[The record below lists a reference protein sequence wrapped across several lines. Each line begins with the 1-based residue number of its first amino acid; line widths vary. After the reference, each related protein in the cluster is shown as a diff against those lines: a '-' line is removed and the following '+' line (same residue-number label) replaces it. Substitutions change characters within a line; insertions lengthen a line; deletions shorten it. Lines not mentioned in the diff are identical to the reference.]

1 MERIRW
7 NYVGVLG
14 CLAAAAFLFSFQSGE
29 TSSSSIA
36 VDPAAVSFRVRFGVT
51 DDKPLP
57 WDGQLAVDGGEVLQ
71 LRNWH
76 GRPGDAIQG
85 TQSWKLSTR
94 PGPNFVRRPVEE
106 DQIFEPERY
115 LWQTGLIVDVKA
127 NSGTRI
133 TFRTAQGDFEVQPA
147 SLPAAGAKFLNG
159 RVAVDRVPVAQCLS
173 PKDRN
178 ADFASMLGGENG
190 EVWTAWVSYHDKQN
204 DVVVRR
210 FDGSRWEAAQTVTPK
225 RGDVFLVQMGRD
237 RTGRPWVIWSEQV
250 SGNWDL
256 YARSFDGKIWSG
268 VQRITEREGPDIYHR
283 VATDSV
289 GNLWVVWQSGA
300 RGQFDIMARKFDGS
314 SWAEPVEISNSP
326 ANDWEPAITADSAG
340 NVYVAWDTYDRGDY
354 DIRMRR
360 YDGTSWAAPVSVAE
374 TPRFEA
380 HVSLACDRQGRVWA
394 AWNESG
400 FQWGKDTG
408 FLLAKQATTLYRSRW
423 MAVAVYENGGW
434 KEPTNGIEQ
443 SLPKDLQDY
452 NDLPVLQMDAQG
464 RPWVFFR
471 HRTNRFRDTPPL
483 SINHR
488 ASWELWG
495 TAYDGS
501 RWTEPQFLPFSQGR
515 NDVRAGFALDGRGR
529 TFAAWPMDNR
539 NFQEFLFQRSEV
551 YAGPLPGLRG
561 DARELQLKPRSTPKL
576 TTFKTHENEPAD
588 VQRLRSYSI
597 ESGGSAY
604 RIYRGDTHRHTEFSF
619 DGNNDGSL
627 LDAYRYALDAV
638 AFDYLAVS
646 DHNNSSGPDLEYIN
660 YLGQQAVDL
669 FTLPRKFVPLYGYE
683 RSVVYPNGHRNI
695 LFATRGNPTLPIP
708 EEERTGKTGAKMLYE
723 YLRQRKGIAISH
735 TSATNM
741 GTDWRDNDQE
751 VEPLV
756 EIYQGDRV
764 SAEHEGAPK
773 AAYAGNPTV
782 QPGGYRPAG
791 FVWNAWAKGY
801 KLGVQASSDHVSTHI
816 SYACTIASDFTR
828 EGLMDA
834 MRKRHSYGATD
845 NIILDYRMIAAGKEY
860 LQGDIVNARGPVRL
874 RIKVMGTRP
883 VRQIDIIR
891 NNKYVHTRNP
901 LERDVSFEF
910 EDPET
915 LQGETYYYVRVIQI
929 DDQMAWSS
937 PIWVTQPN

>member
-1 MERIRW
+1 M
-7 NYVGVLG
+7 
-14 CLAAAAFLFSFQSGE
+14 
-29 TSSSSIA
+29 
-36 VDPAAVSFRVRFGVT
+36 
-51 DDKPLP
+51 
-57 WDGQLAVDGGEVLQ
+57 
-71 LRNWH
+71 
-76 GRPGDAIQG
+76 
-85 TQSWKLSTR
+85 
-94 PGPNFVRRPVEE
+94 RRPVEE

-115 LWQTGLIVDVKA
+115 LWEAGLIVDVKA

-133 TFRTAQGDFEVQPA
+133 AFRTAQGDFEVQPA
-147 SLPAAGAKFLNG
+147 SLPAAGVKYLNG
-159 RVAVDRVPVAQCLS
+159 RVAVDRVPTAHSLS
-173 PKDRN
+173 PTDRN
-178 ADFASMLGGENG
+178 ADFAAMLGGKDG
-190 EVWTAWVSYHDKQN
+190 EVWTAWVSYYDKQN

-210 FDGSRWEAAQTVTPK
+210 FDGSRWEAAQTVTPR
-225 RGDVFLVQMGRD
+225 RGDVFLVRMGRD
-237 RTGRPWVIWSEQV
+237 KSGRPWVIWSEQV

-256 YARSFDGKIWSG
+256 YGRSFDGKVWSG
-268 VQRITEREGPDIYHR
+268 VQRITEQEGPDIYHR
-283 VATDSV
+283 VATDSH

-300 RGQFDIMARKFDGS
+300 RGQFDILARKFDGS
-314 SWAEPVEISNSP
+314 SWAEAIAIGDSP
-326 ANDWEPAITADSAG
+326 ANDWEPAIATDTAG
-340 NVYVAWDTYDRGDY
+340 NVYVGWDTYDKGDY

-360 YDGTSWAAPVSVAE
+360 FDGSAWSAPVIVAE

-380 HVSLACDRQGRVWA
+380 HVSLACDPQGRVWA

-400 FQWGKDTG
+400 FQWGKDAG
-408 FLLAKQATTLYRSRW
+408 FLLTKQATTLYRSRW
-423 MAVAVYENGGW
+423 MAVAVYENGEW
-434 KEPTNGIEQ
+434 KEPTGSIQQ
-443 SLPKDLQDY
+443 SLPQNLQDY

-471 HRTNRFRDTPPL
+471 NRMNRFRDTPPL

-495 TAYDGS
+495 TAYDGN
-501 RWTEPQFLPFSQGR
+501 RWTEPQFIPFSQGR
-515 NDVRAGFALDGRGR
+515 NDARADFALDGRGR
-529 TFAAWPMDNR
+529 IFAAWPTDNR
-539 NFQEFLFQRSEV
+539 DFQEYLFQRSEI
-551 YAGPLPGLRG
+551 YAGPLANLPGA
-561 DARELQLKPRSTPKL
+561 ARAPQLKPRVTSTL
-576 TTFKTHENEPAD
+576 RTWKTHENEPAD
-588 VQRLRSYSI
+588 VERIRSYSI
-597 ESGGSAY
+597 QSGGSTY

-638 AFDYLAVS
+638 AFDFLAVS
-646 DHNNSSGPDLEYIN
+646 EHNNSSGPDLEYVN

-669 FTLPRKFVPLYGYE
+669 FTLPSKFVPIYGYE

-695 LFATRGNPTLPIP
+695 LFATRGNPTLPIS

-723 YLRQRKGIAISH
+723 YLRQRNGIAISH

-741 GTDWRDNDQE
+741 GTDWRDNDPA

-816 SYACTIASDFTR
+816 SYACTIATDFTR
-828 EGLMDA
+828 DGLMDA

-845 NIILDYRMIAAGKEY
+845 NIVLDYRMIAAGNEY
-860 LQGDIVNARGPVRL
+860 LQGDIVKARGPVRL
-874 RIKVMGTRP
+874 KLKVIGTRP
-883 VRQIDIIR
+883 IRQIDIIK
-891 NNKYVHTRNP
+891 NNKYLHTRHP
-901 LERDVSFEF
+901 LESNVSFEF
-910 EDPET
+910 QDPEAT
-915 LQGETYYYVRVIQI
+915 AGESYYYVRVMQI

-937 PIWVTQPN
+937 PIWVTQAN